1 MCERHHPAIA
11 GATRGVEV
19 GGVHHPGADRAE
31 QPDIVFSRFFEALE
45 PQVHHDVGAD
55 LAVQRDDR
63 RDIFEVEDEH
73 GLAADLPEHDILGG
87 DVTDRRH
94 HAALPALE
102 NVGRFV
108 LVVEA
113 VRLRPGLAA
122 TAQSAPT
129 IDIDVQEH
137 RRTHETECGQR
148 EPERDHCRLAY
159 LQVAVNPE
167 LHHIT
172 TPYRA

>member
-1 MCERHHPAIA
+1 MGERHHPPVA
-11 GATRGVEV
+11 GAPRGVEV
-19 GGVHHPGADRAE
+19 GGIHHPRADRAE
-31 QPDIVFSRFFEALE
+31 QPDVVLPRLLDALE
-45 PQVHHDVGAD
+45 PQVDDDVGAD

-63 RDIFEVEDEH
+63 RDVFEVEDEH
-73 GLAADLPEHDILGG
+73 GLAADLPEHDVLGG
-87 DVTDRRH
+87 DVTDGRH

-129 IDIDVQEH
+129 VDVDVQEH

-148 EPERDHCRLAY
+148 EPKRDHRRLAY

-167 LHHIT
+167 LQQIT
-172 TPYRA
+172 TPYQA